1 MSVLTVT
8 NLKKSFGPNEIL
20 KDISLS
26 IEKGEVVSIIGPSG
40 GGKTTLLRCLNF
52 LEEADSG
59 TLTFDGVSYTLPSVT
74 KKEIGE
80 IRKETGF
87 VFQSYN
93 LFANKTAL
101 ENVTQGLITVRKK
114 PKAEAEKIGMEMLRK
129 VNMEDRASYVPAQL
143 SGGQQQRVAIAR
155 ALAGDPD
162 IIYFDEPTSALD
174 PELIGE
180 VLRVMQDLAE
190 GGLTMLVVTHEM
202 SFARDV
208 SKRTIFMEGGVIVEE
223 GPSKELF
230 THPENART
238 AEFIRSVER

>member
-129 VNMEDRASYVPAQL
+129 VNMEDRASYFPAQL
-143 SGGQQQRVAIAR
+143 SGGQQQRVA
-155 ALAGDPD
+155 
-162 IIYFDEPTSALD
+162 
-174 PELIGE
+174 
-180 VLRVMQDLAE
+180 LAE

>member
-129 VNMEDRASYVPAQL
+129 VNMEDRASYFPAQL

-174 PELIGE
+174 
-180 VLRVMQDLAE
+180 
-190 GGLTMLVVTHEM
+190 HEM

>member
-129 VNMEDRASYVPAQL
+129 VNMEDRASYFPAQL

-162 IIYFDEPTSALD
+162 IIYFDEPTS
-174 PELIGE
+174 
-180 VLRVMQDLAE
+180 LAE